1 MSALR
6 KIPSSGAAWSW
17 GEFHNGGLQPLYTL
31 SDTKDWQR
39 WALYAVDLGVAEKVP
54 PIRDGETTLTP
65 LEGLSRNLI
74 SATEPAAKGPRTP
87 RGGRRLA
94 LRPPTSQSA
103 HLTNRRRIS
112 VTSRALTPPPR
123 R

>member
-31 SDTKDWQR
+31 SDRKDWHR
-39 WALYAVDLGVAEKVP
+39 WALYAVDLGVAEKVSP
-54 PIRDGETTLTP
+54 TRDGETLTP

-74 SATEPAAKGPRTP
+74 SATEQLLEKVRERLEAAGVSPYGPQHP
-87 RGGRRLA
+87 SRL
-94 LRPPTSQSA
+94 S
-103 HLTNRRRIS
+103 
-112 VTSRALTPPPR
+112 
-123 R
+123 